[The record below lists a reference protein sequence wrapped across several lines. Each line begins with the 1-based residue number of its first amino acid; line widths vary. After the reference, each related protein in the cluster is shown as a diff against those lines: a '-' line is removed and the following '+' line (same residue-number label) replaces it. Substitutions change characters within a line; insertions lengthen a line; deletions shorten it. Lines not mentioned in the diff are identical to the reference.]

1 MPARRCTWSAT
12 ESCAGSPTGRC
23 LLFLDFDGV
32 VCDSEREC
40 FVSSWLTYRELC
52 GPPRAPERISLQSR
66 SRFRELR
73 PLIRSGEDY
82 VVIQH
87 ILSREAA
94 QPGYRGPDSQ
104 DAFDACR
111 RALGA
116 KRIATYK
123 RAMAATRD
131 RFLQRDKEGWLAL
144 NRIYPHMRALLT
156 GSDLDSVR
164 ILSTKAAPL
173 VCEILRAHAIP
184 LADSAVFHAASNP
197 DGADTRKLDLIAAQ
211 LDAVPGAHALFVED
225 QLDHL
230 LDNADARIATFLADW
245 GYVLPHW
252 LGQADHLLRQGV
264 EVIDSV
270 RMAALFQR
278 ATRRVSD

>member
-12 ESCAGSPTGRC
+12 ESGAGSPAGRC

-52 GPPRAPERISLQSR
+52 GPGILPERISLQSR
-66 SRFRELR
+66 RRFRDLR

-82 VVIQH
+82 VVIQD
-87 ILSREAA
+87 ILAREAA
-94 QPGYRGPDSQ
+94 QPGYRGPASQ

-111 RALGA
+111 RTLGA

-131 RFLQRDKEGWLAL
+131 RYLQRDKESWLAL
-144 NRIYPHMRALLT
+144 NRIYPHMRALLA
-156 GSDLDSVR
+156 GADLDNVR

-184 LADSAVFHAASNP
+184 LPDAAVFHAASNP
-197 DGADTRKLDLIAAQ
+197 DGADTRKLDMIAAQ
-211 LDAVPGAHALFVED
+211 LDAVPGTHALFVED

-230 LDNADARIATFLADW
+230 LDNEDARIATFLADW

-252 LGQADHLLRQGV
+252 LGQADHLLRRGV
-264 EVIDSV
+264 EVIDSP
-270 RMAALFQR
+270 RMAALLQR
-278 ATRRVSD
+278 ATGRVSG